1 MDKNMEKYID
11 YAVILLTFLFSIMFF
26 NDKRQKYNKSMYE
39 LNLLKK
45 EILNKNID
53 LKNLYNKNDK
63 INSEIE
69 KENEKIKKELDYI
82 DKNYSISSNEF
93 KKIIYTFSNK
103 SGLVLD
109 DITNEQKIRT
119 YFNYSLSYVGIKL
132 KGDLISLSKF
142 IYFIQ
147 NASKYIDGSK
157 FSMLITS
164 KSFILNIGYIN
175 NGDKND

>member
-1 MDKNMEKYID
+1 MDKNMGEYID
-11 YAVILLTFLFSIMFF
+11 YAVILLTFVFSIMFF
-26 NDKRQKYNKSMYE
+26 NDKRQKYNTSMYE
-39 LNLLKK
+39 LNVLKK

-53 LKNLYNKNDK
+53 LKNLYDKNDK

-69 KENEKIKKELDYI
+69 KENKKIEKELDDI
-82 DKNYSISSNEF
+82 DKHYSISSNEF
-93 KKIIYTFSNK
+93 KKIMYTFSNE

-142 IYFIQ
+142 IYLIQ

-164 KSFILNIGYIN
+164 NSFILNIGYIN
-175 NGDKND
+175 NGDIND